1 NLKIG
6 DEYHTYFFEKKLSKE
21 LSLNLPKIH
30 PDDIVG
36 REDDLKKLYDF
47 LSHEKRMVV
56 VNGLGGIGKT
66 TLAQGYVSKFYEE
79 YKHIVWITQNSENI
93 TNDFLNESGLIK
105 NLSVEIGNKQ
115 PVQVFYEIIIKLK

>member
-1 NLKIG
+1 MKRKLKKKKSGLVKKNVIEGDINNVNNLKIG
-6 DEYHTYFFEKKLSKE
+6 DEYHTYSFEKKLSKE

-66 TLAQGYVSKFYEE
+66 TLAQGYLSKYYEE

-93 TNDFLNESGLIK
+93 TNDFLN
-105 NLSVEIGNKQ
+105 
-115 PVQVFYEIIIKLK
+115 